1 MLEKKIMCS
10 IIASENSHWIMMQA
24 LRILSSTAR
33 FWQMFFR
40 SIWFTHDLDY
50 WAEWP
55 VSSAILGEAL
65 VMSGNTGFRNVHLKL
80 CFFMQCSLRSS
91 THCPLFFVPTTHR
104 FLLRLSLCEG
114 LCFSFSLHLSP
125 SESDDSDSD
134 DSLDDDDEDDDD
146 EEEAEEDESDWT
158 PVGSSICTLSA
169 ISAISALSF
178 C

>member
-1 MLEKKIMCS
+1 M
-10 IIASENSHWIMMQA
+10 
-24 LRILSSTAR
+24 
-33 FWQMFFR
+33 
-40 SIWFTHDLDY
+40 
-50 WAEWP
+50 
-55 VSSAILGEAL
+55 GEAL

>member
-1 MLEKKIMCS
+1 MHAYVYWVRLRGFVKCVLVAYRFPIILIM
-10 IIASENSHWIMMQA
+10 I
-24 LRILSSTAR
+24 T
-33 FWQMFFR
+33 
-40 SIWFTHDLDY
+40 
-50 WAEWP
+50 EWKP
-55 VSSAILGEAL
+55 VWSAILGEGL
-65 VMSGNTGFRNVHLKL
+65 VLSRELNHQHWFQKYFQKYVHFNYFLTQ
-80 CFFMQCSLRSS
+80 CFPPGS
-91 THCPLFFVPTTHR
+91 THCPALFFIVHTTHR
-104 FLLRLSLCEG
+104 FLLRLSPCEG

>member
-1 MLEKKIMCS
+1 MMHAYVYWVRLRGFVKCVLVAYRFPIILIM
-10 IIASENSHWIMMQA
+10 I
-24 LRILSSTAR
+24 T
-33 FWQMFFR
+33 
-40 SIWFTHDLDY
+40 
-50 WAEWP
+50 EWKP
-55 VSSAILGEAL
+55 VWSAILGEGL
-65 VMSGNTGFRNVHLKL
+65 VISRELNHQHWFQKYFHFNYFLTQ
-80 CFFMQCSLRSS
+80 CFP
-91 THCPLFFVPTTHR
+91 HCPALFFIVHTTHR
-104 FLLRLSLCEG
+104 FLLRLSPCEG